1 MQELP
6 QTRDLEIFVTVVD
19 DEGFAEAG
27 RRFGVAASTVSR
39 AVTRL
44 EAQLGVQLLRRST
57 RQIELTPEG
66 RDMLQEA
73 REIIRRAET
82 LVDIAQKSRA
92 PKGPLRVNAPVPY
105 LIHRIVPRLHEFHQA
120 YPDIQVTL
128 EMTDNVVDLIEAGA
142 DVAIRFGPLSD
153 SDLLRRRLGRTHW
166 RLVAAPSYLAEM
178 GMPSRPTDLSE
189 FHQVRFVSP
198 EHINEMR
205 FTGLPEP
212 VKPIASVRA
221 GNGEA
226 VRQLVLNGMG
236 IARFSDFMVEND
248 LNEGRLV
255 ELFPGQL
262 DAAPLEINAVFMTRS
277 SGLRRL
283 SVFLDW
289 LATISP
295 DDR

>member
-1 MQELP
+1 M
-6 QTRDLEIFVTVVD
+6 DLKKI
-19 DEGFAEAG
+19 
-27 RRFGVAASTVSR
+27 
-39 AVTRL
+39 L
-44 EAQLGVQLLRRST
+44 Y
-57 RQIELTPEG
+57 
-66 RDMLQEA
+66 LQEA

-92 PKGPLRVNAPVPY
+92 PRGPLRVNAPVPY
-105 LIHRIVPRLHEFHQA
+105 LIHRIAPRLHEFHQA

-128 EMTDNVVDLIEAGA
+128 EMTDNIVDLIEAGA

-166 RLVAAPSYLAEM
+166 RLVAAPSYLTEM
-178 GMPSRPTDLSE
+178 GMPSRPADLSE

-205 FTGLPEP
+205 FVGLPEP
-212 VKPIASVRA
+212 VKPTASVRA